1 MNSDLAPLADAID
14 TVLARWFNMRTDDLL
29 GGFGPDRTVYRTD
42 IVNAILAMPEMLAI
56 KSALARLAPCALH
69 SEMRGEPGSKLARNR
84 MVMVLEGLDV
94 PAPVIEWV
102 LAP

>member
-42 IVNAILAMPEMLAI
+42 IVNAILAMPEMTAI
-56 KSALARLAPCALH
+56 RSALVALDDAGGPGYIDGFL
-69 SEMRGEPGSKLARNR
+69 ELPLTVVAWVRGA
-84 MVMVLEGLDV
+84 
-94 PAPVIEWV
+94 A
-102 LAP
+102 